1 MTEMLSKEQIDKISN
16 ELSTLY
22 SKAKTKEE
30 YENLMKLSRRYA
42 DKLQSH
48 MVFPNAIVMIVFHGD
63 WAEYHLFDKFP
74 EGFTK
79 EDINKFAKKIEA
91 NRLRLMVNETDD
103 NRVALLYLE
112 FNIWSHLLNN
122 QEKAN
127 WCIVQMDRIIS
138 NGKVSE
144 ASILKMINSAGNKEM
159 DAKNWTRAIEI
170 FNGINKFPQEILE
183 KPENRLYTANIFN
196 QRGASKIRGDIDI
209 RDGIKDIVIA
219 LDYYLKQTP
228 VPMKHI
234 EGIRNRL
241 MEATKKL

>member
-1 MTEMLSKEQIDKISN
+1 MTEMLDKEQIDKMAK
-16 ELSTLY
+16 ELAELY
-22 SKAKTKEE
+22 GKARTKEE
-30 YENLMKLSRRYA
+30 YENLMNLSRRYA
-42 DKLQSH
+42 NTLSAH
-48 MVFPNAIVMIVFHGD
+48 MVFPSAVVMTVFPGY

-159 DAKNWTRAIEI
+159 DAKNWISAIEI

-183 KPENRLYTANIFN
+183 KPENRLYTANIF
-196 QRGASKIRGDIDI
+196 RGC
-209 RDGIKDIVIA
+209 
-219 LDYYLKQTP
+219 
-228 VPMKHI
+228 
-234 EGIRNRL
+234 
-241 MEATKKL
+241 